1 MLQPFKQSMKATSGH
16 FIFDADFQYQELE
29 AIFPEILKMFLEET
43 DQMPD
48 DEDVLQMF
56 IFINQQA
63 LRKNQKPE
71 GYNRKGRMR
80 MVFPLGSKQFYLKS
94 NVAGSEVVRLSEK
107 VSKILSKA
115 GIKHS
120 LQWNALGGEEA

>member
-1 MLQPFKQSMKATSGH
+1 MKATSGH
-16 FIFDADFQYQELE
+16 FIFEENFQYQDLE
-29 AIFPEILKMFLEET
+29 EVFPEILKMFLEET

-63 LRKNQKPE
+63 LQKNEKPE

-80 MVFPLGSKQFYLKS
+80 MVFPIASKQFYLKS
-94 NVAGSEVVRLSEK
+94 NTAGSEVVRLSEK
-107 VSKILSKA
+107 VSKILSKE
-115 GIKHS
+115 GIKHT
-120 LQWNALGGEEA
+120 LQWNALGGKDAE

>member
-1 MLQPFKQSMKATSGH
+1 MKATSGH
-16 FIFDADFQYQELE
+16 FVFSEEFQYSDLAET
-29 AIFPEILKMFLEET
+29 FPEILRTFLEET

-63 LRKNQKPE
+63 LRNNEKPE

-80 MVFPLGSKQFYLKS
+80 LIFPIDSKQFYLKS

-107 VSKILSKA
+107 VSKILTKS
-115 GIKHS
+115 GIKHT
-120 LQWNALGGEEA
+120 LQWNALGPKDQ

>member
-1 MLQPFKQSMKATSGH
+1 MKATSGH
-16 FIFDADFQYQELE
+16 FVFEDDFQYKELE
-29 AIFPEILKMFLEET
+29 DDFPEILKTFLEET

-56 IFINQQA
+56 IFINKQA
-63 LRKNQKPE
+63 LAKNEKPE

-94 NVAGSEVVRLSEK
+94 NTAGSEVVRLSEK
-107 VSKILSKA
+107 ISKMLSKA
-115 GIKHS
+115 SIKHT
-120 LQWNALGGEEA
+120 LQWNLLGGKSAE

>member
-1 MLQPFKQSMKATSGH
+1 MKATSGH
-16 FIFDADFQYQELE
+16 FIFEENFQYKDLE
-29 AIFPEILKMFLEET
+29 GVFPEILKMFLEET

-63 LRKNQKPE
+63 LQKNEKPE

-80 MVFPLGSKQFYLKS
+80 MVFPIGSKQFYLKS
-94 NVAGSEVVRLSEK
+94 NTAGSEVVRLSEK
-107 VSKILSKA
+107 VSKMLTKD
-115 GIKHS
+115 GIKHT
-120 LQWNALGGEEA
+120 LQWNALGGKDAE

>member
-1 MLQPFKQSMKATSGH
+1 
-16 FIFDADFQYQELE
+16 
-29 AIFPEILKMFLEET
+29 MFLEET

-63 LRKNQKPE
+63 LKKNEKPE

-80 MVFPLGSKQFYLKS
+80 MVFPIGSKQFYLKS
-94 NVAGSEVVRLSEK
+94 NTAGSEVVRLSEK
-107 VSKILSKA
+107 VSKMLSKD
-115 GIKHS
+115 GIKHT
-120 LQWNALGGEEA
+120 LQWNALGGKDAE

>member
-1 MLQPFKQSMKATSGH
+1 MKATSGH
-16 FIFDADFQYQELE
+16 FVFEDDFQYKDLE
-29 AIFPEILKMFLEET
+29 EVFPEILKMFLEET

-63 LRKNQKPE
+63 LKKNEKPE

-80 MVFPLGSKQFYLKS
+80 MVFPIGSKQFYLKS
-94 NVAGSEVVRLSEK
+94 NTAGSEVVRLGEK
-107 VSKILSKA
+107 VSKMLSKE
-115 GIKHS
+115 GIKHT
-120 LQWNALGGEEA
+120 LQWNALGGKDAE

>member
-1 MLQPFKQSMKATSGH
+1 MKATSGH
-16 FIFDADFQYQELE
+16 FIFDENFQYKDLE
-29 AIFPEILKMFLEET
+29 EAFPEILRMFLEET

-63 LRKNQKPE
+63 LQKNEKPE

-80 MVFPLGSKQFYLKS
+80 MVFPIGSKQFYLKS
-94 NVAGSEVVRLSEK
+94 NTAGSEVVRLSEK
-107 VSKILSKA
+107 VSKMLQKD
-115 GIKHS
+115 GIKHT
-120 LQWNALGGEEA
+120 LQWNALGGKDAE